1 MAEKASWC
9 HKVTELNVRLLTR
22 HFRIC
27 GKEEHLLGPTVTF
40 LTYRYFKN
48 LYKTLKFELLYAFE
62 LKPYEHAPILSVSS
76 HNLLACCH
84 APSSEVS
91 IWLHFVC
98 VCVWMCVCVCVDL
111 DADSSPVAVARV
123 KALIWMII
131 QDSKR
136 VLTHPSNTQG
146 VTGWRQADG
155 GVKWSPES
163 LSVYPSL
170 SQSNVLQD

>member
-1 MAEKASWC
+1 MKASCQRKDPLKWSVADIHIVQCSNKILQLKRICYRKYLELVAEKASWC

-27 GKEEHLLGPTVTF
+27 GKEEHLLGQTVTF

-62 LKPYEHAPILSVSS
+62 LKPYEHAPILSLSS

-98 VCVWMCVCVCVDL
+98 VCVCECVCVYV
-111 DADSSPVAVARV
+111 
-123 KALIWMII
+123 LIWM
-131 QDSKR
+131 QTV
-136 VLTHPSNTQG
+136 VLWRWPG
-146 VTGWRQADG
+146 LRLLYGW
-155 GVKWSPES
+155 
-163 LSVYPSL
+163 
-170 SQSNVLQD
+170 

>member
-1 MAEKASWC
+1 MIGCWYTYCSVQQQDSTLKRICYRKYLVLVAEKASWC

-48 LYKTLKFELLYAFE
+48 LYITLKFELLYAFE

-98 VCVWMCVCVCVDL
+98 VCVCVNVCVCMC
-111 DADSSPVAVARV
+111 
-123 KALIWMII
+123 WF
-131 QDSKR
+131 
-136 VLTHPSNTQG
+136 G
-146 VTGWRQADG
+146 CRQ
-155 GVKWSPES
+155 
-163 LSVYPSL
+163 
-170 SQSNVLQD
+170 